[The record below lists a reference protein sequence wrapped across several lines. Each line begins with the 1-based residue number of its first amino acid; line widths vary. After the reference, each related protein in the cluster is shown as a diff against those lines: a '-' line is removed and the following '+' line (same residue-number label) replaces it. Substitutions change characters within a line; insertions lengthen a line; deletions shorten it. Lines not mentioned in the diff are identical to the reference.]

1 MSVEEKAFE
10 EMKAIIRNDETTLT
24 PELIGICQE
33 ALRKCKEE
41 YCNGWTNRETWLFN
55 LWITNDE
62 EYYHH
67 FYDRI
72 DEVMDQEY
80 PIQVM
85 SNLMEEFF
93 NILVQ
98 ESVDFNTGIL
108 NDLLGSLKARINFYE
123 VAKAFLEV

>member
-24 PELIGICQE
+24 PELIGVCQE

-98 ESVDFNTGIL
+98 ESVDFNIGIL